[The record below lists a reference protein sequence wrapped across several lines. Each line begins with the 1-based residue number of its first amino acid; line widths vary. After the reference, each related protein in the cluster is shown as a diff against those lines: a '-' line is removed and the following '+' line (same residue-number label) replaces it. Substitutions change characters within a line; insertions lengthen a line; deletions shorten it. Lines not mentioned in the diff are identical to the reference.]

1 MKKDKELEGLI
12 AQVQYKGS
20 QAIRERIHRHLE
32 EWWQRHVS
40 IEVGTHTEQ
49 VTIRLNK
56 VACAAAVLVIL
67 GVLAVLLHRSASP
80 AYALEQT
87 VEAVKDLRYFHFQ
100 FKTSP
105 EALDREAW
113 IEYDPNGSLRRVRV
127 DFHTQA
133 IRSAMA
139 WARGITQYWSWDS
152 EDLWIFDDQE
162 YTDLVLFFVRR
173 YDPKQAIPNLQQ
185 RARQG
190 GIHIEIGQPANEMDP
205 VTVTATYDPNTFLLD
220 KPRPAMRETFTI
232 DPATK
237 LIRRVQVDTMMTDHY
252 TPAGTY
258 EYIDYNQ
265 PFRASLFDLKHEA
278 PADVNCS
285 DTTSIPM
292 GLEQGQLSDEQI
304 AIQVAREVLNAWAAK
319 DYDKA
324 MRIYGYRAAGEAK
337 SIRDNVLQKMNV
349 LRVLSL
355 GSPVVPARPLTG
367 LLVPC
372 VVEYEH
378 NGHTGTIRFELRISK
393 SSGNRWRI
401 RDLQQKEIPQN
412 QAP

>member
-1 MKKDKELEGLI
+1 MKKDKEIEGLI

-20 QAIRERIHRHLE
+20 QAIRERIHRHFE

-113 IEYDPNGSLRRVRV
+113 IEYDPNGSLQRVRV

-133 IRSAMA
+133 IRSAMV

-152 EDLWIFDDQE
+152 KDLWIFDDQE

-173 YDPKQAIPNLQQ
+173 YDPKEAIPNLQQ

-205 VTVTATYDPNTFLLD
+205 ATVTATYDPNTFLLD

-237 LIRRVQVDTMMTDHY
+237 LIRRIQVDTMMNGRY

-265 PFRASLFDLKHEA
+265 PFRRIS
-278 PADVNCS
+278 S
-285 DTTSIPM
+285 TS
-292 GLEQGQLSDEQI
+292 
-304 AIQVAREVLNAWAAK
+304 N
-319 DYDKA
+319 
-324 MRIYGYRAAGEAK
+324 
-337 SIRDNVLQKMNV
+337 
-349 LRVLSL
+349 
-355 GSPVVPARPLTG
+355 ARPLPT
-367 LLVPC
+367 
-372 VVEYEH
+372 
-378 NGHTGTIRFELRISK
+378 
-393 SSGNRWRI
+393 
-401 RDLQQKEIPQN
+401 
-412 QAP
+412 